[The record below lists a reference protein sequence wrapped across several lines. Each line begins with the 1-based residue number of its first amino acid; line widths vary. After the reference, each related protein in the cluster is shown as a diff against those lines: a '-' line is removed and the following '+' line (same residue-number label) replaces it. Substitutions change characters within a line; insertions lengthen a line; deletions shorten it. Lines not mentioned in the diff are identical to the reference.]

1 MSETYRPTMIKTLR
15 PALTTRGNIKIGQKG
30 KVRKSQSGKDWQPPE
45 KLDHFQVTTLERAA
59 DGNYKRDEKFHEKH
73 GDKPTEIA
81 VKLLYDDPSLNFPTR
96 LAAYKGTT
104 LFCTGDGEIA
114 SRLNSATG
122 EYEQIKCPCE
132 RQDPKYKGLDKCKM
146 NGKLNV
152 LLRGHGGVGGVWTF
166 RTTSFHSIT
175 GILSSIMYIKTI
187 TGGQIAGIPLKL
199 TVTPKGATDDNGKA
213 ITIYVVSLIY
223 DGGDEEE
230 LERVG
235 HEIALARASSRL
247 KIEAIEEEARALLAL
262 PPPSSG
268 VPLAGDVPEDIE
280 EFYPIEEPV
289 EQPKG
294 AAAMLAALPDEEP
307 LLIAGRTPQ
316 EFANNFISYLAGLQT
331 QTQII
336 ELMHAHDQPLERL
349 KSAHPDQ
356 WEKVNTAVS
365 KRQEFLSGSSKLDD
379 LFKQGGSNE

>member
-1 MSETYRPTMIKTLR
+1 MSNTYRPTMIKTLR
-15 PALTTRGNIKIGQKG
+15 PALPTRGNIKIGQKG
-30 KVRKSQSGKDWQPPE
+30 KVRKSQSGNDWQPPE
-45 KLDHFQVTTLERAA
+45 KLDHFNVTTLERAA
-59 DGNYKRDEKFHEKH
+59 DGNYKRDEEFHKKH

-81 VKLLYDDPSLNFPTR
+81 VKLLYDDPALNFPTR
-96 LAAYKGTT
+96 LASYNGTQ

-114 SRLNSATG
+114 SRLNSKTG

-132 RQDPKYKGLDKCKM
+132 RQDPKYQGKDKCKM

-187 TGGQIAGIPLKL
+187 TGGQIAGVPLKL
-199 TVTPKGATDDNGKA
+199 TVTPKAATDDKNKP

-268 VPLAGDVPEDIE
+268 VPLAGDVPEDMT
-280 EFYPIEEPV
+280 EFYPVEEH

-294 AAAMLAALPDEEP
+294 AAALLAALPDAEQ
-307 LLIAGRTPQ
+307 LLITGRTPL
-316 EFANNFISYLAGLQT
+316 EFANNFIGYLAGLQT

-336 ELMHAHDQPLERL
+336 ELMNSHNEKLEKLKDQNVDL
-349 KSAHPDQ
+349 
-356 WEKVNTAVS
+356 WNKVSETAAQ
-365 KRQEFLSGSSKLDD
+365 RQEFLSNSNKLDD
-379 LFKQGGSNE
+379 LFKTGGKDE